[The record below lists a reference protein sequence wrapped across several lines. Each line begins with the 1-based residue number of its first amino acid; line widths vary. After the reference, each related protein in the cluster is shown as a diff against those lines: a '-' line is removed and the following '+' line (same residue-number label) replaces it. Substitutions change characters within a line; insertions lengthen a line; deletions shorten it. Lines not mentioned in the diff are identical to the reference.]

1 MRIPTPTSAGAPTR
15 ALSSEVDKKSTGFA
29 STLADNV
36 SHLAQLQAAA
46 DRAVESAA
54 TGDLSKLHEAVLAMQ
69 KASLALEL
77 AMTVRNHVVDGVK
90 EILHT
95 QT

>member
-1 MRIPTPTSAGAPTR
+1 MRIPTLSSAGAPTR
-15 ALSSEVDKKSTGFA
+15 VLTPEPATKGTDFA

-54 TGDLSKLHEAVLAMQ
+54 TGDLSKLHEAVVAMQ

>member
-15 ALSSEVDKKSTGFA
+15 ALSPEVDRKSTGFA
-29 STLADNV
+29 SKLADNV